1 MSGGLLLF
9 IMRRMMIVPPTLFV
23 ILFITFALT
32 QIAPGDPVRII
43 TGSRAPDPVIAERI
57 REEFGLNGGFL
68 ERFGNYFWGV
78 VSEGDLG
85 PSYFFRSPQRTV
97 QELLGER
104 IWISAQLGLISLG
117 LTYLIG
123 IPLGIFAA
131 LKRGTWKDPGTISGL
146 MVFDAIH
153 IIVLVQLIIWLSV
166 FVLDDFFNLFGL
178 NIPSLWTP
186 GNAASYIIPVLVLT
200 LPGLAGMARFV
211 RVSVLT
217 VMDEEYVRT
226 ARAKGLRERTV
237 ILRHVIRN
245 AMLPLA
251 TFFVLSILTVISGS
265 IFVETL
271 YGIPGVGSFIFR
283 SITQRDF
290 NVLLGI
296 TLLLST
302 LIVVGNLLTD
312 ILYVFI
318 DPRIRYGSRGS

>member
-1 MSGGLLLF
+1 MSGGLFLF
-9 IMRRMMIVPPTLFV
+9 IVRRMLIVPPTLFV

-32 QIAPGDPVRII
+32 QIAPGDPVRLI
-43 TGSRAPDPVIAERI
+43 TGSRTPDPEIAERI
-57 REEFGLNGGFL
+57 RDEFGLNGGFL

-85 PSYFFRSPQRTV
+85 PSYFFRSPQRSV

-123 IPLGIFAA
+123 IPLGIYAA
-131 LKRGTWKDPGTISGL
+131 LKRGSAKDPATIGGL

-153 IIVLVQLIIWLSV
+153 IIVLVQLIIWLFV
-166 FVLDDFFNLFGL
+166 FVLDDFFRLFGL
-178 NIPSLWTP
+178 NVPSVWTP
-186 GNAASYIIPVLVLT
+186 GNAASYIVPVIALT
-200 LPGLAGMARFV
+200 VPGLAGMARFV
-211 RVSVLT
+211 RISVLT
-217 VMDEEYVRT
+217 VMDEDYVRT
-226 ARAKGLRERTV
+226 ARAKGLGERTV
-237 ILRHVIRN
+237 VLRHVIRN
-245 AMLPLA
+245 AMLPLS
-251 TFFVLSILTVISGS
+251 TFFVLSILLVITGS
-265 IFVETL
+265 LFIETL
-271 YGIPGVGSFIFR
+271 YGIPGVGQFIFR

-302 LIVVGNLLTD
+302 LIVIGNLLTD